1 MEPADNPTDL
11 LHYTRTSPVVLVLL
25 IKVLT
30 MHFEKKWHYLC
41 LIISFLIVPALY
53 LNLNMVVYWFYSIPK
68 ELSLIILWVAIPVG
82 TYVSIKNILLS
93 MKYIFRKD
101 NHIQED
107 KRQM

>member
-1 MEPADNPTDL
+1 M
-11 LHYTRTSPVVLVLL
+11 
-25 IKVLT
+25 IKVFA

-41 LIISFLIVPALY
+41 VIISFLIVPALY
-53 LNLNMVVYWFYSIPK
+53 LNLNMVVYWFYRIPN

-93 MKYIFRKD
+93 IKYIFRKD
-101 NHIQED
+101 NHIQKD